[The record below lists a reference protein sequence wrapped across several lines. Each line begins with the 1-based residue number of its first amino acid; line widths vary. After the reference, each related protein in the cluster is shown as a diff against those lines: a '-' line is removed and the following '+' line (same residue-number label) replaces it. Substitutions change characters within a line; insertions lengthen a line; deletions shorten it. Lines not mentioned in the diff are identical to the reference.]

1 MCLIS
6 SSCFYGGFLDANAA
20 GGHDRFSQHSVIPCL
35 FFSFVTPFYIQSL
48 TAYIPSST
56 YLSIYPPAAAYFDTN
71 IPPHTYPRTPTHPT
85 THPPPRRR
93 VIGRAGRADP
103 PSGFRRR
110 ARGVHGAPATAGTSR
125 VTVQFEGTSNDH
137 RTQ

>member
-56 YLSIYPPAAAYFDTN
+56 YLSIHPLAATYFDTN
-71 IPPHTYPRTPTHPT
+71 IPPHTYPRTPTHPLVGVSSAERDELT
-85 THPPPRRR
+85 L
-93 VIGRAGRADP
+93 RAGSDEGPEACMARLRLQERA
-103 PSGFRRR
+103 
-110 ARGVHGAPATAGTSR
+110 VL
-125 VTVQFEGTSNDH
+125 QSNLKVP
-137 RTQ
+137 RTITEHSNQ